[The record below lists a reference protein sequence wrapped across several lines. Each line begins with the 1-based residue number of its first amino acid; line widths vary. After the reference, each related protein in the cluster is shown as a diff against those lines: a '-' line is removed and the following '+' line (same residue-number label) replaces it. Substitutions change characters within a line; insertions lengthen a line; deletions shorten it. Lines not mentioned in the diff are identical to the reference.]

1 MKIKTFIDRP
11 LLSIVINIMVV
22 AVGIIALTRLPIEK
36 YPDIAPPTVYLWTSY
51 PGASAEAVQ
60 KSVLAPL
67 EQAINGVDNM
77 TYMKSSAS
85 KGSASISISFK
96 QGSNADMAAVN
107 VQNRVVQAQ
116 AQLPAEVLKMG
127 VTVEK
132 QQPGQ
137 LRILALE
144 SPGGT
149 YDENF
154 LSNYFFNNLRPAIL
168 RIQGVGKCEVWGGQY
183 ALRIWLKP
191 DAMARHGIVP
201 SDITTLL
208 EEQNVEASI
217 GSIGENTKN
226 TFQYTLRYT
235 GRKEEVTEFENLVL
249 VSKQTGEELYLKDV
263 ADLELGQSDY
273 AYINHIN
280 GHPGVMGSVSQVAG
294 SNATRINQDIDRL
307 LKEVEQSMPKDIRIV
322 TFDNTNDFLFAS
334 IREVIF
340 TLLLAIVLVLFI
352 VYLFLQDLRATLIPA
367 LGIVVS
373 LIGTFAF
380 MAVAGFSINM
390 LTLFALVLV
399 IGTVVDDSIVVVEA
413 VQTRIS
419 LTPDPSPKGEGSDY
433 SDKERTSPILTTSLS
448 RRRRVGGEAVAAMHS
463 ISSALFTSTLVFM
476 VIFIPVSFVNGTS
489 GIFYKQFGLTMAVAV
504 GISLLVAMTLAPAL
518 CALILRPADDCK
530 GLSARV
536 RSAYNATFQVLLG
549 HYTKMAMVFIRRKW
563 LAVGAIAAAVALM
576 VLLMRVVPT
585 GFVPDEDMGALMV
598 DLSTPPGYTM
608 AKTEE
613 VMVRLTD
620 QIQQLPEVES
630 VGGVVGLDGAN
641 KGMVQVQLKPWDK
654 RKGSEHT
661 SWAVSERINKIL
673 SGEREAESFANSPGM
688 IDGYGRGGGFEFSI
702 TNKNGADL
710 HTFYDVSQ
718 RFLEFLNQRP
728 EVSDAY
734 SGYAIDYPQYR
745 VDVDASRCKK
755 LGVSPSAVLNEMG
768 AFLGSSYVSNF
779 NKYNQVYQVTMQLL
793 PTDRA
798 DLQSLDRLFVR
809 STGGEMLPL
818 SQFVTFTKE
827 YMPQSLDRFNM
838 VSCIGVS
845 GSVPPGSSTGDAI
858 RAIRE
863 VAQKELPVGYGIE
876 FGGITRE
883 ESQMSGNIFIIFII
897 CTIFV
902 YLIMVALY
910 ESLFIP
916 LAVILG
922 VPFGLMGS
930 FLFAKIF
937 GVENNI
943 YLQVG
948 LIMLIGLLSKTA
960 ILLTEYAT
968 QCRHAGMSLK
978 QSAFFAAKMR
988 LRPILMTSLT
998 MIFGMLPLMFASGAG
1013 ANGSRTVGVGTV
1025 GGMLLGTI
1033 GLLFVVPALFVIF
1046 QTLQER
1052 FKPISFQPSEDALII
1067 EEMKN
1072 IASYTHNKKKEIYD
1086 E

>member
-1 MKIKTFIDRP
+1 MRIKTFIDRP
-11 LLSIVINIMVV
+11 LLSIVINVMVV
-22 AVGIIALTRLPIEK
+22 AVGVIALTRLPIEK
-36 YPDIAPPTVYLWTSY
+36 YPDIAPPTVYLWASY

-60 KSVLAPL
+60 KSVLAPQ

-85 KGSASISISFK
+85 NGSASITIFFK
-96 QGSNADMAAVN
+96 QGTNADMAAVN

-116 AQLPAEVLKMG
+116 AMLPAEVVKMG
-127 VTVEK
+127 VAVEK

-154 LSNYFFNNLRPAIL
+154 LSNYFYNNLRPAIL
-168 RIQGVGKCEVWGGQY
+168 RIQGVGKVEVWGGQY
-183 ALRIWLKP
+183 ALRIWLRP

-201 SDITTLL
+201 SDITTVL

-235 GRKEEVTEFENLVL
+235 GRKQDVGEFENLVIS
-249 VSKQTGEELYLKDV
+249 SKSTGEELRLKDV

-273 AYINHIN
+273 AYSNRIN

-294 SNATRINQDIDRL
+294 SNATRINQDIDKL
-307 LKEVEQSMPKDIRIV
+307 IKEVEQQLPKDVRIV

-334 IREVIF
+334 IREVVF
-340 TLLLAIVLVLFI
+340 TLLLAIFVVLVV
-352 VYLFLQDLRATLIPA
+352 VYLFVQDFRATLIPA

-373 LIGTFAF
+373 LVGTFAF
-380 MAVAGFSINM
+380 MMTAGFSINM

-413 VQTRIS
+413 VQARFDAGYRS
-419 LTPDPSPKGEGSDY
+419 SYKAAVDAMGGLTSAL
-433 SDKERTSPILTTSLS
+433 LTT
-448 RRRRVGGEAVAAMHS
+448 
-463 ISSALFTSTLVFM
+463 TLVFM
-476 VIFIPVSFVNGTS
+476 VIFIPMSFVSGTS

-518 CALILRPADDCK
+518 SALMLKPREEGRK
-530 GLSARV
+530 TFSAKV
-536 RSAYNATFQVLLG
+536 RTAYEVAFKALLG
-549 HYTKMAMVFIRRKW
+549 RYTGVAMTLIRRKW
-563 LAVGAIAAAVALM
+563 LAAGAIAVAGLVLAVLM
-576 VLLMRVVPT
+576 KVVPT
-585 GFVPDEDMGALMV
+585 GFVPDEDMGSLMV

-608 AKTEE
+608 DKTEE

-620 QIQQLPEVES
+620 KMQQLPEVES
-630 VGGVVGLDGAN
+630 VGGVVGFGGAN
-641 KGMVQVQLKPWDK
+641 KGMVQIQLKSWDK
-654 RKGSEHT
+654 RKGSGHT
-661 SWAVSERINKIL
+661 SWSVAERINAIL
-673 SGEREAESFANSPGM
+673 ADEREAESVAMAPGM
-688 IDGYGRGGGFEFSI
+688 IDGYGRGGGFELSV
-702 TNKNGADL
+702 TNRNGADL
-710 HTFYDVSQ
+710 RTAFDVS
-718 RFLEFLNQRP
+718 RHFIDALNRRS
-728 EVSDAY
+728 EISDAY

-755 LGVSPSAVLNEMG
+755 FGLSPSAVLNELG

-779 NKYNQVYQVTMQLL
+779 NKYNQVYQVTMQLH
-793 PTDRA
+793 PSDRA
-798 DLQSLDRLFVR
+798 DIQSLDRLFLR
-809 STGGEMLPL
+809 SSSGAMLPA
-818 SQFVTFTKE
+818 SQFVTLKKE

-838 VSCIGVS
+838 VGCIDVS
-845 GSVPPGSSTGDAI
+845 GSVAKGSSTGEAI

-863 VAQKELPVGYGIE
+863 VAAKELPVGYGIE

-883 ESQMSGNIFIIFII
+883 ESESSGNVAVIFII
-897 CTIFV
+897 CILFV

-916 LAVILG
+916 LAVILS
-922 VPFGLMGS
+922 VPFGLAGS
-930 FLFAKIF
+930 FLFAWLF

-998 MIFGMLPLMFASGAG
+998 MVFGMLPLMFATGAG

-1033 GLLFVVPALFVIF
+1033 GLLFIVPALFVIF

-1052 FKPISFQPSEDALII
+1052 FKPVAFEPSDDPLIL
-1067 EEMKN
+1067 EEMKKQREQ
-1072 IASYTHNKKKEIYD
+1072 S
-1086 E
+1086 

>member
-1 MKIKTFIDRP
+1 MNIKRFIDRP
-11 LLSIVINIMVV
+11 LLSMVINVMVV
-22 AVGIIALTRLPIEK
+22 AVGIIALLRLPIEK
-36 YPDIAPPTVYLWTSY
+36 YPDIAPPTVYLWAAY
-51 PGASAEAVQ
+51 PGASAETVQ

-77 TYMKSSAS
+77 MYMTSSAS
-85 KGSASISISFK
+85 NGSASISISFK
-96 QGSNADMAAVN
+96 QDTNADMAAVN

-127 VTVEK
+127 VAVEK

-144 SPGGT
+144 SPNGT

-154 LSNYFFNNLRPAIL
+154 LSNYFYNNLRPAIL

-191 DAMARHGIVP
+191 EAMARYGVVP
-201 SDITTLL
+201 SDIAMLL

-217 GSIGENTKN
+217 GAIGENTSG

-235 GRKEEVTEFENLVL
+235 GRKQDVKEFENLIL
-249 VSKQTGEELYLKDV
+249 KSNETGEELRLKDV

-273 AYINHIN
+273 AYSNRIN

-307 LKEVEQSMPKDIRIV
+307 IKEVEQTMPKDIRIV

-334 IREVIF
+334 IREVAF
-340 TLLLAIVLVLFI
+340 TLVLAILLVLVV
-352 VYLFLQDLRATLIPA
+352 VYVFLQDLRATFIPA

-373 LIGTFAF
+373 LVGTFAF
-380 MAVAGFSINM
+380 MAVAGFSVNM

-413 VQTRIS
+413 VQARFDAGYRRAYNAAVDAMGS
-419 LTPDPSPKGEGSDY
+419 LT
-433 SDKERTSPILTTSLS
+433 
-448 RRRRVGGEAVAAMHS
+448 
-463 ISSALFTSTLVFM
+463 SALFTTTLVFM
-476 VIFIPVSFVNGTS
+476 TIFIPVSFVSGTS

-504 GISLLVAMTLAPAL
+504 GISLLYALTLAPAL
-518 CALILRPADDCK
+518 CALILRAGDEGGK
-530 GLSARV
+530 GLSQKV
-536 RSAYNATFQVLLG
+536 RQMYDTSFHMLLG
-549 HYTKMAMVFIRRKW
+549 HYTKVAMIPIRQKW
-563 LAVGAIAAAVALM
+563 LTVGAVLTAMALM
-576 VLLMRVVPT
+576 VVLLKTVPT
-585 GFVPDEDMGALMV
+585 GFVPDEDMGSLMV
-598 DLSTPPGYTM
+598 DVSTPLGYTM

-613 VMVRLTD
+613 VMVNMTD
-620 QIQQLPEVES
+620 RIQELPEVES
-630 VGGVVGLDGAN
+630 VGSVVGFGGAN
-641 KGMVQVQLKPWDK
+641 KGMIQVQLKPWSQ
-654 RKGSEHT
+654 RKGNDHT
-661 SWAVSERINKIL
+661 SWSVTERINEIL
-673 SGEREAESFANSPGM
+673 ASEREAESMAMSPGM
-688 IDGYGRGGGFEFSI
+688 IDGYGRGGGFELSI
-702 TNKNGADL
+702 TNRNDADL
-710 HTFYDVSQ
+710 QTFFEVSQ
-718 RFLEFLNQRP
+718 RFIEALNRRP
-728 EVSDAY
+728 EVNDAY
-734 SGYAIDYPQYR
+734 SSYAIDYPQYR
-745 VDVDASRCKK
+745 VDLDVSRCKK
-755 LGVSPSAVLNEMG
+755 LDVSPQAVLNELG

-779 NKYNQVYQVTMQLL
+779 NKYNQVYQVTMQLR
-793 PTDRA
+793 PEDRA
-798 DLQSLDRLFVR
+798 SIASLNRLYVR
-809 STGGEMLPL
+809 SSDGRMLPL
-818 SQFVTFTKE
+818 SQFVTLTRE
-827 YMPQSLDRFNM
+827 YMPQSLERFNM
-838 VSCIGVS
+838 ISCIGIS
-845 GSVPPGSSTGDAI
+845 GSVAQGNSSGDAI

-883 ESQMSGNIFIIFII
+883 ESQTGSNVLFIFVICIF
-897 CTIFV
+897 FV

-922 VPFGLMGS
+922 VPFGLCGAL
-930 FLFAKIF
+930 LFAKVF

-998 MIFGMLPLMFASGAG
+998 MIFGMLPLMFATGAG

-1025 GGMLLGTI
+1025 GGMLIGTL
-1033 GLLFVVPALFVIF
+1033 GLLFVVPALFVSF
-1046 QTLQER
+1046 HSLQER
-1052 FKPISFQPSEDALII
+1052 FKPTPFQPSDDPLIV
-1067 EEMKN
+1067 EEMKK
-1072 IASYTHNKKKEIYD
+1072 IEEYTKRKNERNQHA
-1086 E
+1086 